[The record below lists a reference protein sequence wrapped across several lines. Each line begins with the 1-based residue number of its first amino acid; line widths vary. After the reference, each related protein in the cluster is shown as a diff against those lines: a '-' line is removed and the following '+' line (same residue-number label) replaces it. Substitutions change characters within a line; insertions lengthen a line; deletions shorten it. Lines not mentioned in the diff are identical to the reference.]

1 MGGTNANR
9 TDKVTMVTPTVTGIA
24 SGSVRIVRDGNIC
37 LLMADV
43 IPQSTTTRMSI
54 TLPQGYR
61 SAYSG
66 YFMMGNY
73 INSGYA
79 VGYMVSTE
87 AYCTGFPNTNGT
99 FARIPYITNDAPV
112 GGGGIN

>member
-1 MGGTNANR
+1 MKGATNANS
-9 TDKVTMVTPTVTGIA
+9 TNKVTVITPTVTGIA

-43 IPQSTTTRMSI
+43 VPQSTTTRMSI

-87 AYCTGFPNTNGT
+87 AYCTAFPNTNGT

-112 GGGGIN
+112 GGA